1 MLWLVIPEIN
11 NKEKQVFTLHIG
23 ANKTA
28 PAHAFGCLR
37 CILSD
42 TAPPIDCP
50 KRKLGREL
58 NSGFAAT
65 KVIQNLS
72 VPKTWTLS
80 LPFRV
85 TRCDLK
91 FLPLM
96 LE

>member
-1 MLWLVIPEIN
+1 MIRNPRDLLNEN
-11 NKEKQVFTLHIG
+11 SNKNKEKQVFTLHIG

-28 PAHAFGCLR
+28 PVHAFGCLR

-65 KVIQNLS
+65 KKLKVYQYL
-72 VPKTWTLS
+72 KHE
-80 LPFRV
+80 PFV
-85 TRCDLK
+85 N
-91 FLPLM
+91 PM
-96 LE
+96 